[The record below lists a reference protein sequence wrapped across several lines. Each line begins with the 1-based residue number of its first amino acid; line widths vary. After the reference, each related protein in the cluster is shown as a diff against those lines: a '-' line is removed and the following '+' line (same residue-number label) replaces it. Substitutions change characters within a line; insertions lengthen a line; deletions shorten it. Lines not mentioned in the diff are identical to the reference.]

1 MTPVT
6 DYDILTATSPS
17 ELVTITKTAIASG
30 WIPVGPMTFTGGAY
44 ASAYADMNRNMDYMQ
59 TVVKA
64 SPTLANLNTTL
75 STISTNVNAIK
86 TSVASIDS
94 KTE

>member
-6 DYDILTATSPS
+6 DYDILVATSPE
-17 ELVTITKTAIASG
+17 ELKTLTKEAIAGG

-44 ASAYADMNRNMDYMQ
+44 ASAYADTHRNAEYMQ

-64 SPTLANLNTTL
+64 NPTLANLNSTL

-86 TSVASIDS
+86 TSVASIDD